1 MCRQETTVRFWGWK
15 AVKDKHQAT
24 ELRPVSAGQHH
35 LQLCSLH
42 QVQEAWVDVGRG
54 GAHNRRHKMQTA
66 SLVMQ
71 DLLALLPSADASNC
85 RRILDTYPSTS

>member
-42 QVQEAWVDVGRG
+42 QVQEAWVDVGVVG
-54 GAHNRRHKMQTA
+54 GGGTQQEI
-66 SLVMQ
+66 Q
-71 DLLALLPSADASNC
+71 DANSLPSDTRSA
-85 RRILDTYPSTS
+85 RITSQCF